1 MIGGSAI
8 TPHPCSEVMVA
19 SHSRP
24 SAASINAVLPMR
36 ADDVDVSAGVHEY
49 GGDVG
54 VVAGGGDHESR
65 VARIVGRV
73 DVGTMGK
80 QPATRAVSRV
90 AVALSRLSATAVPAE
105 LRFNVPTRRWSAI

>member
-1 MIGGSAI
+1 
-8 TPHPCSEVMVA
+8 MVA
-19 SHSRP
+19 SPSRP
-24 SAASINAVLPMR
+24 SAVSINAVLPMR

-65 VARIVGRV
+65 VARSVGRV

-80 QPATRAVSRV
+80 QPGHEGCVSRGGGAQQV
-90 AVALSRLSATAVPAE
+90 VGDGGSGGVAL
-105 LRFNVPTRRWSAI
+105 

>member
-1 MIGGSAI
+1 
-8 TPHPCSEVMVA
+8 MVA
-19 SHSRP
+19 SPSRP
-24 SAASINAVLPMR
+24 SAASINAVLPS

-65 VARIVGRV
+65 VARSVGRV

-90 AVALSRLSATAVPAE
+90 AVALSRLSGGSGGVA
-105 LRFNVPTRRWSAI
+105 L